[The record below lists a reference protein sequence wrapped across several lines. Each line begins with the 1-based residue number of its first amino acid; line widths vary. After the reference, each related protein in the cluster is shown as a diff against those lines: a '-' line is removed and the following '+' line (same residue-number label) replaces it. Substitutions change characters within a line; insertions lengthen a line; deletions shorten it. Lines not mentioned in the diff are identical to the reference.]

1 MKKLIIKIYLIF
13 SMVFLGACGFEPLNS
28 SLNINKIT
36 ISEKNFSGNEK
47 INRKI
52 FNKLNLKVS
61 DDISA
66 HKLKLGSESII
77 TTLVK
82 DTSGNATTYKTTL
95 LIDVA
100 LIRNE
105 KIIKNK
111 RFEKSITYPNLSNKF
126 ELSKYQTEVEN
137 NLINSATQEIK
148 MFLGS

>member
-36 ISEKNFSGNEK
+36 ISEKSFSGNKK

-52 FNKLNLKVS
+52 FNKLNLKVG

-126 ELSKYQTEVEN
+126 ELSKYQTEVEK

>member
-95 LIDVA
+95 LINVA

-111 RFEKSITYPNLSNKF
+111 RFEKSITYSNLSNKF